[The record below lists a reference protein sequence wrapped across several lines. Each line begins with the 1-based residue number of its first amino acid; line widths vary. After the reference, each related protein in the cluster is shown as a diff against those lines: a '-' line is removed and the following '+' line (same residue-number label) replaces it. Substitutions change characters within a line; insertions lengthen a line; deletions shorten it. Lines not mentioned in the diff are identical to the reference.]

1 MPAGAGYP
9 IEDFLEAI
17 TAQLDQTQDALR
29 LKAVNRPLTFALKEF
44 NVDLKVFVEMDQ
56 QGRVTF
62 RPAGPNEEGASTVSI
77 GFTTITRPMI
87 DENTISMEMTQAPTL
102 GELGLAGDEQRQLA
116 RIGVRNGAQL
126 KNLQRSAGEDTLS
139 RHTGVDLARIRGAL
153 DLARPRLEDIGHEP
167 VEEQPRAPPRPDT
180 PHRGDGRDGRP
191 GRLPDIQVPPR
202 HGADH
207 GPGSGG
213 MAPPPPAATRPP
225 GPAQNRGELATRLR
239 DALAGRAEPG
249 PAAESR
255 PPRRLEIDPRARNIR
270 IAGRNLVDQ
279 GRPPA
284 ARLDGRPLAL
294 LDATSLA
301 ASFALP
307 PGRGGGRLTIELP
320 DGATEEFD
328 VVEQAAP
335 RDYAQ

>member
-29 LKAVNRPLTFALKEF
+29 LKAVNRPLTFALKDF

-62 RPAGPNEEGASTVSI
+62 RPAAPNEEGASTVSI

-87 DENTISMEMTQAPTL
+87 EENTITMEMAQAPTL
-102 GELGLAGDEQRQLA
+102 GELGLARDEQRQLA
-116 RIGVRNGAQL
+116 KIGVRNAAQL

-139 RHTGVDLARIRGAL
+139 RHTGVDLGRIRGAL
-153 DLARPRLEDIGHEP
+153 NLARPRLDEIGDEP
-167 VEEQPRAPPRPDT
+167 VAPSAVPDPERPTPERPVPRPGRPGGQPGVLPDIRLPGGNGAGRGGREPPRPGS
-180 PHRGDGRDGRP
+180 PPQRPVAGDGN
-191 GRLPDIQVPPR
+191 L
-202 HGADH
+202 
-207 GPGSGG
+207 
-213 MAPPPPAATRPP
+213 AA
-225 GPAQNRGELATRLR
+225 RLR
-239 DALAGRAEPG
+239 EGLSRTQ
-249 PAAESR
+249 PAPSGEAH
-255 PPRRLEIDPRARNIR
+255 PAPRRFEIDPGARSIR
-270 IAGRNLVDQ
+270 IAGRNLIDG

-284 ARLDGRPLAL
+284 ARLDGRPLTL

-307 PGRGGGRLTIELP
+307 PGRGGGRLTVELP
-320 DGATEEFD
+320 DGATEDFEM
-328 VVEQAAP
+328 VERDAP
-335 RDYAQ
+335 RGSLP